1 MSASLLVFTAIDVA
15 VSVTRHD
22 TGSIIVPGNN
32 IQLTYVLTL
41 TNTNEPDWNSDVAA
55 VEPNPTGGD
64 NFQVEPL
71 LGDEDMAAG
80 DDMVFILTGN
90 FDLTDGSLS
99 DGVNGSEPLNLTY
112 TATVS
117 IRAYHGYGCGSG
129 YAHYSDPNMRSGSI
143 LKIFFTNSHRKC
155 KAFKHFFFNF

>member
-1 MSASLLVFTAIDVA
+1 MLVFTAIDVA

-41 TNTNEPDWNSDVAA
+41 TNTNEPDWNSDVAV
-55 VEPNPTGGD
+55 VEPNAVGD

-99 DGVNGSEPLNLTY
+99 DGVNGSAPLNLTY

-117 IRAYHGYGCGSG
+117 TVLNCWQHSY
-129 YAHYSDPNMRSGSI
+129 
-143 LKIFFTNSHRKC
+143 LFTFACISSR
-155 KAFKHFFFNF
+155 

>member
-1 MSASLLVFTAIDVA
+1 MFQLIDCSLPVFAAIDVA
-15 VSVTRHD
+15 VSVSRHE

-32 IQLTYVLTL
+32 IQLVYVLTL
-41 TNTNEPDWNSDVAA
+41 NNTNEPDWNSDVAA

-64 NFQVEPL
+64 NFQVMPL

-99 DGVNGSEPLNLTY
+99 DGVNGSAPLNLTY

-117 IRAYHGYGCGSG
+117 LVITSPSPPPLVLELPRLRVGIPICSLRIQI
-129 YAHYSDPNMRSGSI
+129 MRSG
-143 LKIFFTNSHRKC
+143 C
-155 KAFKHFFFNF
+155 V